1 MTSTALANLRQVDE
15 ESLRKFMDRFGCTTV
30 QIRNLNPEI
39 ALYSMLLTL
48 HPRKFVNSLCKPKPS
63 PPQGSMDELCKWAK
77 GYIQMEEMSRF
88 RNEVRQAKQK
98 HKKRKGSTK
107 INLHKSK
114 KRHKPDKRLSFP
126 KRPRY
131 ERYMPLT
138 TNFNLEVPIRL
149 PLMKPPR
156 LGLGATKYCRYQC
169 GIGHNTEDC

>member
-1 MTSTALANLRQVDE
+1 
-15 ESLRKFMDRFGCTTV
+15 
-30 QIRNLNPEI
+30 
-39 ALYSMLLTL
+39 
-48 HPRKFVNSLCKPKPS
+48 
-63 PPQGSMDELCKWAK
+63 
-77 GYIQMEEMSRF
+77 MEEMSRF

-156 LGLGATKYCRYQC
+156 LGLGATKYCRDFK
-169 GIGHNTEDC
+169 GINPINQDDLVVVSTSIENFMVSRVLINQGNSTDILYWKDFHRLKVSLDNVHLHVSPLLSFYRQKSRDQRLRGLDDYLRSRQAL